1 MEQLCDLRSPDRLV
15 ASNLSILFWK
25 WVGVILEEAKG
36 KNNGTVQGK
45 RYFTCE
51 ENHGIFVR
59 PSQLTLL
66 DDQDGSSTMD
76 LSISSV
82 LSESGTTSESSTSR
96 LSLGETPKRTG
107 SSTSLSS
114 SLKPE
119 MAKGRTLKSPA
130 LKRSSLAS
138 STPSVKDKPNLPAS
152 TGRRPPEIRKASQIS
167 STGSNPDLVQSNV
180 APISKSESPLNKSTE
195 SKSVK
200 ESIQPSG
207 DTLPKTISSTIKTS
221 DPKLPTTTDSSK
233 IPEVSTIAG
242 ASDIKIISQ
251 KLELENISIKHKDS
265 SHKIPRSSVVSPSA
279 VVSSDGGGTHS
290 PDTELELTNLRAE
303 ITTLHD
309 QIEALKM
316 KREEDKTRIQEL
328 ERIKIQFTQLEENRR
343 LMREQAAELQREI
356 AQLKT
361 VCLSYS
367 TN

>member
-1 MEQLCDLRSPDRLV
+1 MYFCSIVVFLECLVYHNISIRS
-15 ASNLSILFWK
+15 SNLVLLIYFLRLPFSSL
-25 WVGVILEEAKG
+25 V
-36 KNNGTVQGK
+36 KNNNIHY
-45 RYFTCE
+45 YFC
-51 ENHGIFVR
+51 
-59 PSQLTLL
+59 LL
-66 DDQDGSSTMD
+66 YFF
-76 LSISSV
+76 
-82 LSESGTTSESSTSR
+82 
-96 LSLGETPKRTG
+96 K
-107 SSTSLSS
+107 
-114 SLKPE
+114 
-119 MAKGRTLKSPA
+119 
-130 LKRSSLAS
+130 
-138 STPSVKDKPNLPAS
+138 
-152 TGRRPPEIRKASQIS
+152 IS

-195 SKSVK
+195 SKPVK

-309 QIEALKM
+309 QIEALKI

-361 VCLSYS
+361 VCFSYS
-367 TN
+367 TNCNDCLE